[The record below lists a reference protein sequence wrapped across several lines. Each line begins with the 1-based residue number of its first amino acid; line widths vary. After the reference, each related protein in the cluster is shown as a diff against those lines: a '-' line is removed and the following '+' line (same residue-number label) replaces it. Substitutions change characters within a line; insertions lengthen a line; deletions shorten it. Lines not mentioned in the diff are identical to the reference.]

1 MNERLVFTVD
11 EIDEED
17 TVKEILY
24 FEDLEPGDSFE
35 SGFHRV
41 TEEDIIQFA
50 RQYDPHPFHT
60 GDPPLIPSLFDGLI
74 AAGWHTGAIC
84 IRQMADAL
92 LLRCAVYCSPG
103 VGDVRWHAPMRPD
116 DEVRTRVEVKEKNL
130 SRPQSGRGRI
140 TFEARLSN
148 KKGEL
153 LLSMHPTVLFA
164 CRTALKQTA

>member
-1 MNERLVFTVD
+1 MPAVFFLGAPLGVC
-11 EIDEED
+11 
-17 TVKEILY
+17 
-24 FEDLEPGDSFE
+24 LE
-35 SGFHRV
+35 
-41 TEEDIIQFA
+41 
-50 RQYDPHPFHT
+50 
-60 GDPPLIPSLFDGLI
+60 
-74 AAGWHTGAIC
+74 C
-84 IRQMADAL
+84 I
-92 LLRCAVYCSPG
+92 
-103 VGDVRWHAPMRPD
+103 

>member
-1 MNERLVFTVD
+1 MPAVFFWALPSV
-11 EIDEED
+11 
-17 TVKEILY
+17 
-24 FEDLEPGDSFE
+24 
-35 SGFHRV
+35 
-41 TEEDIIQFA
+41 FA
-50 RQYDPHPFHT
+50 L
-60 GDPPLIPSLFDGLI
+60 G
-74 AAGWHTGAIC
+74 C
-84 IRQMADAL
+84 I
-92 LLRCAVYCSPG
+92 
-103 VGDVRWHAPMRPD
+103 

>member
-1 MNERLVFTVD
+1 M
-11 EIDEED
+11 
-17 TVKEILY
+17 
-24 FEDLEPGDSFE
+24 
-35 SGFHRV
+35 
-41 TEEDIIQFA
+41 
-50 RQYDPHPFHT
+50 
-60 GDPPLIPSLFDGLI
+60 
-74 AAGWHTGAIC
+74 AG
-84 IRQMADAL
+84 AL

-116 DEVRTRVEVKEKNL
+116 DEVRTRLEVKEKNL

>member
-1 MNERLVFTVD
+1 MASATPSGVSGTQEETLNE
-11 EIDEED
+11 IY
-17 TVKEILY
+17 Y
-24 FEDLEPGDSFE
+24 FEDLQPGDCFE
-35 SGFHRV
+35 SGFNRV
-41 TEEDIIQFA
+41 TEEDIVKFA

-60 GDPPLIPSLFDGLI
+60 GDPPLIPSMFDGLI

-116 DEVRTRVEVKEKNL
+116 DEVRTRVEVKEKTI
-130 SRPQSGRGRI
+130 SRPNSGHGRI
-140 TFEARLSN
+140 RFEARLSN
-148 KKGEL
+148 ARGEL

-164 CRTALKQTA
+164 RRNAPKDSA